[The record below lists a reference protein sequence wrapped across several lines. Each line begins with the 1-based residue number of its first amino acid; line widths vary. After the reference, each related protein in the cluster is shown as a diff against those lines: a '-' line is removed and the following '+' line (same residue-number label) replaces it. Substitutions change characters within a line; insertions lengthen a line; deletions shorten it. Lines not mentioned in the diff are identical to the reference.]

1 MELGDRVHGG
11 EEDARLTPPDLHT
24 AERSMKVYARQRDP
38 GKSKL
43 PDPACS

>member
-1 MELGDRVHGG
+1 MELADRVRGG

-24 AERSMKVYARQRDP
+24 VELSMKVYARRRDP

-43 PDPACS
+43 PDTACS